1 MSGKTY
7 RSYQSPKKQEENRIT
22 KSEFSQ
28 YGITQAETIKQ
39 NVYVKRMEGKL
50 FTYAKQIPTVS
61 FIHYYVY

>member
-39 NVYVKRMEGKL
+39 NAYVKENGRKIVL
-50 FTYAKQIPTVS
+50 QANLR
-61 FIHYYVY
+61 